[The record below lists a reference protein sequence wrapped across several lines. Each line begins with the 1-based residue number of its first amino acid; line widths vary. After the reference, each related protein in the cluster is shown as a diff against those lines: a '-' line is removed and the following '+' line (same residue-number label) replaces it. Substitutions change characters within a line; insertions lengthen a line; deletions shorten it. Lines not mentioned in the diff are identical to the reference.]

1 MPCHPQVGESVIRLA
16 KDEAME
22 KEKNMI
28 RCIMCCVTMMFLLV
42 CGCTNTQKTLE
53 FIEEPAK
60 EFTITNPAAISRI
73 AETISLDWKE
83 IADTVPDLTQDNV
96 AVYED
101 QSGHFL
107 VTQIVDIDDRADL
120 LFQTDFAP
128 GETKS
133 YRLMKLPDGVTK
145 PHPVATTYCCFL
157 PERHD
162 DFAWENDK
170 IANRMYGPA
179 LEFETITSGVDA
191 WGKSVPYP
199 VVEKFIR
206 DYTQKEIPYHNNH
219 GEGGDFYKVGNTL
232 GCGGLAPFVNGK
244 VQLPRNFTDWKVLAN
259 GPIRSVFELSYKPW
273 EAEEHTVSE
282 TKRISID
289 LGSNMSHFECRYTA
303 QDSDTLPLAAGIILR
318 DTSDRTWTAD
328 GTIAYWLPTDF
339 IEAMFGCGVVFESD
353 YKPGVINADSHLLL
367 TLEQKV
373 DAPVV
378 YYAGSCWDE
387 NAEFDSFEKW
397 QQYLTDFKE
406 RIDNPVIAKI
416 NE

>member
-1 MPCHPQVGESVIRLA
+1 
-16 KDEAME
+16 
-22 KEKNMI
+22 MI
-28 RCIMCCVTMMFLLV
+28 RCIPCCATMVLLLV
-42 CGCTNTQKTLE
+42 CGCTKTQETTVFTK
-53 FIEEPAK
+53 EPSK
-60 EFTITNPAAISRI
+60 EFTITNPVAVARM
-73 AETISLDWKE
+73 AETISLDWNA
-83 IADTVPDLTQDNV
+83 IADAVPGLTQENV

-101 QSGHFL
+101 QSGRFL
-107 VTQIVDIDDRADL
+107 VTQIAAVDGNTEL
-120 LFQTDFAP
+120 LFQTDLAP
-128 GETKS
+128 EETKS
-133 YRLMKLPDGVTK
+133 FRLMKLPDGVKK
-145 PHPVATTYCCFL
+145 PHPQATTYCCSL

-170 IANRMYGPA
+170 VANRMYGPA

-191 WGKSVPYP
+191 WGKCVPYP

-206 DYTQKEIPYHNNH
+206 DYTQKEIPYHYNH

-244 VQLPRNFTDWKVLAN
+244 VRLPRNFTDWKVLAN
-259 GPIRSVFELSYKPW
+259 GPIRSVFELSYQAWK
-273 EAEEHTVSE
+273 AEGYTVGE

-289 LGSNMSHFECRYTA
+289 LGSNMSRFECLYTA
-303 QDSDTLPLAAGIILR
+303 QDADRLPLAAGIVLR

-328 GTIAYWLPTDF
+328 GAIAYWLPTDF
-339 IEAMFGCGVVFESD
+339 IEGMFGCGVVFGSD
-353 YKPGVINADSHLLL
+353 YKPGIINADGHLLL

-397 QQYLTDFKE
+397 QQYLADFKN
-406 RIDNPVIAKI
+406 RIDHPVSINI